1 MDWLSELVS
10 FSIMNVDILLKK
22 QHGSREGPEIGNLHN
37 FQIQDQNYFLICE
50 DTVVKDV
57 LTLYSCFI
65 QIRQADFQTK
75 VIGNSLNIVCGFMV
89 YFRYN

>member
-10 FSIMNVDILLKK
+10 FSIMKVDILLKK
-22 QHGSREGPEIGNLHN
+22 QHGSREGSEIGNLHN

-50 DTVVKDV
+50 DTVGKDV

-75 VIGNSLNIVCGFMV
+75 VIGNPLNSVCGFVV